1 MKKTSTAIESIV
13 RHAGSEERAIYEV
26 AKAGFDAWDFSMF
39 SMGKYNYKQRAFVP
53 TEHPLCVGDYLSFA
67 RKLRRVGEEN
77 GIFCNQSHAPF
88 PVFCPEIRDLLKR
101 AIECTAE
108 AGGKIC
114 VIHPDNNKTAE
125 ENAEMYVELLPF
137 AKAHGVRMAT
147 ENMWNWDYGRDCAAK
162 AACSHHDDFLAHV
175 LAVNDPYLI
184 ACVDVGHA
192 EMRGLDTSAPTMI
205 RTLGKH
211 VGALHLHDVDL
222 HLDLHQI
229 PFSQKVDFDAI
240 IQALCDVGYQGDM
253 TLEATKYLADFTAE
267 NYVQGVKNLSASA
280 RRLANMFDAEM
291 AKRQAKEN

>member
-1 MKKTSTAIESIV
+1 
-13 RHAGSEERAIYEV
+13 
-26 AKAGFDAWDFSMF
+26 
-39 SMGKYNYKQRAFVP
+39 
-53 TEHPLCVGDYLSFA
+53 
-67 RKLRRVGEEN
+67 
-77 GIFCNQSHAPF
+77 
-88 PVFCPEIRDLLKR
+88 
-101 AIECTAE
+101 
-108 AGGKIC
+108 
-114 VIHPDNNKTAE
+114 
-125 ENAEMYVELLPF
+125 
-137 AKAHGVRMAT
+137 MAT

-192 EMRGLDTSAPTMI
+192 EMRGLDTSAPKMI

-240 IQALCDVGYQGDM
+240 IQALCDIDYQGDM
-253 TLEATKYLADFTAE
+253 TLEATKYLSDFTAE
-267 NYVQGVKNLSASA
+267 NYVQGVRNLSASA
-280 RRLANMFDAEM
+280 RRLADMFDAEM

>member
-1 MKKTSTAIESIV
+1 MKKTSTEINSVTRA
-13 RHAGSEERAIYEV
+13 AGSEERAIYEV

-39 SMGKYNYKQRAFVP
+39 SMGKYNYRQKLFVP

-125 ENAEMYVELLPF
+125 ENAEMYLELLPF
-137 AKAHGVRMAT
+137 AKACGVKMAT
-147 ENMWNWDYGRDCAAK
+147 ENMWNWDKVKDCVEP

-175 LAVNDPYLI
+175 LAVNDPYLV

-192 EMRGLDTSAPTMI
+192 EMRGLGTSAPKMI

-222 HLDLHQI
+222 RLDLHQI
-229 PFSQKVDFDAI
+229 PFSQKVDFDAVI
-240 IQALCDVGYQGDM
+240 KALCDVDYQGDM
-253 TLEATKYLADFTAE
+253 TLEASGYLKDFTE
-267 NYVQGVKNLSASA
+267 ETYVQGVQNLSNAA
-280 RRLANMFDAEM
+280 RRLANLFDAEM
-291 AKRQAKEN
+291 AKRKGE